1 MGSNSR
7 QQGYRSRGSAA
18 KQPSAR
24 LRPVGPPTRAE
35 IVRLML
41 FCNSLAES
49 ISGGLPRCCTITKVA
64 KVLSDGPLHPV
75 RRASA
80 TTMHWFRSRSR
91 WGSYLALF
99 ALAFQLALTFGHVHL
114 VTPHSAGKLALGS
127 ANASNDVRTAPADPT
142 KPEHRA
148 DDRCPICTLI
158 HLAGALTAEPP
169 SLPLPHVSGRLATKT
184 AVTFDFSEPQR
195 ALFAARAPPIA

>member
-1 MGSNSR
+1 MF
-7 QQGYRSRGSAA
+7 
-18 KQPSAR
+18 
-24 LRPVGPPTRAE
+24 
-35 IVRLML
+35 
-41 FCNSLAES
+41 FCNSFAES
-49 ISGGLPRCCTITKVA
+49 TPGGLPRCYTITKVA

-114 VTPHSAGKLALGS
+114 DSFTPPSAGKLALGS